1 MPGERRGIGK
11 SEPYL
16 GYGSP
21 EALEAAL
28 REKDAHFEV
37 VLESLCFLTV
47 CSDLPQDEVVA
58 RMRKRPSGTSGGWQL
73 SDEPTAVCLEKPTH
87 KHYLFEA

>member
-1 MPGERRGIGK
+1 MGK
-11 SEPYL
+11 KKPYL

-28 REKDAHFEV
+28 SEKDAHFEV
-37 VLESLCFLTV
+37 IGESLCFATV
-47 CSDLPQDEVVA
+47 CSDLPPDEVVA
-58 RMRKRPSGTSGGWQL
+58 RMSKRPSGTSGGWQL
-73 SDEPTAVCLEKPTH
+73 SDEPSAVCLEKPTH

>member
-1 MPGERRGIGK
+1 MRK
-11 SEPYL
+11 KKPYL

-28 REKDAHFEV
+28 SEKDAHFEV
-37 VLESLCFLTV
+37 TRELLLFAVV
-47 CSDLPQDEVVA
+47 CSDLPLKEVVK
-58 RMRKRPSGTSGGWQL
+58 RMRKRPCGTTGGWQL
-73 SDEPTAVCLEKPTH
+73 DKDSPPVACSERPTH